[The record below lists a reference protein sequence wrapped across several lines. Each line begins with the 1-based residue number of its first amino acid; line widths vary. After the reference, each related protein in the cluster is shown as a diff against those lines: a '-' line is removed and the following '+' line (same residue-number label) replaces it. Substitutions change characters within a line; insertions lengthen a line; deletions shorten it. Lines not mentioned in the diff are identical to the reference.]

1 MRGVAM
7 MPATTNSPASPVS
20 LREATRHPPV
30 GRLIDGLFMRAVQ
43 AIGTTAARAAIWIV
57 ALAAV
62 PFMLAFTF
70 LIAARW
76 LIWFAAGL
84 LLMVYAL
91 GSAEYARWFWLAFLI
106 PMFVGGL
113 VDGAF
118 ALAAQGR
125 RRRDANAV

>member
-1 MRGVAM
+1 M
-7 MPATTNSPASPVS
+7 MTSTTNPFASPVS
-20 LREATRHPPV
+20 LREATWLPPV
-30 GRLIDGLFMRAVQ
+30 GRFTNRLFMRAVQ

-62 PFMLAFTF
+62 PFLLLFTF

-113 VDGAF
+113 VDGVF
-118 ALAAQGR
+118 IIAAER
-125 RRRDANAV
+125 RRQRDASTV

>member
-1 MRGVAM
+1 M
-7 MPATTNSPASPVS
+7 MTSITNPFASPVS
-20 LREATRHPPV
+20 LREATRLPPV
-30 GRLIDGLFMRAVQ
+30 GRFTNGLLMRAVQ
-43 AIGTTAARAAIWIV
+43 AIGTTAARVAIWIV

-62 PFMLAFTF
+62 PFLLLFTF

-84 LLMVYAL
+84 LLMIYAL

-113 VDGAF
+113 VDGAI
-118 ALAAQGR
+118 ALAAEGR
-125 RRRDANAV
+125 RRREAGAV

>member
-1 MRGVAM
+1 M
-7 MPATTNSPASPVS
+7 MTSITNPFASPVS
-20 LREATRHPPV
+20 LREATWLLPV
-30 GRLIDGLFMRAVQ
+30 GRFTNGLFMRAVQ
-43 AIGTTAARAAIWIV
+43 AIGTTVARTAIWIV

-62 PFMLAFTF
+62 PFLLLFTF
-70 LIAARW
+70 VIAARW

-113 VDGAF
+113 VDGVF
-118 ALAAQGR
+118 VLAAQAR
-125 RRRDANAV
+125 QRRDAGAS